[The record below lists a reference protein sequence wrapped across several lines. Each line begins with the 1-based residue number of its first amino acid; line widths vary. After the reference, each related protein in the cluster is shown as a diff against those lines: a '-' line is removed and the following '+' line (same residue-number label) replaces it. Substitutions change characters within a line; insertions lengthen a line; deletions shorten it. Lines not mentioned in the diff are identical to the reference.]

1 MIPEIGL
8 MIGFYIITRMV
19 SFILRK
25 DERRENAAVV
35 ILAAITIMITVIV
48 IVDLWTKGT
57 QGINLNF

>member
-25 DERRENAAVV
+25 GERKESSAVV
-35 ILAAITIMITVIV
+35 ILAVITILITVIV
-48 IVDLWTKGT
+48 IFDLWIKGT